1 MMLRTIIAVSA
12 LVLAL
17 AACDQ
22 PAPEEPMELPA
33 APVEPVVP
41 AAPDA
46 GEPVVAPSVV
56 DTPPNNSTLP
66 PEQRTSEESVQ
77 PESETLFY

>member
-1 MMLRTIIAVSA
+1 MIRTILVASA
-12 LVLAL
+12 LALAL

-22 PAPEEPMELPA
+22 PAPEAPAELPA
-33 APVEPVVP
+33 APMEPIAP

-46 GEPVVAPSVV
+46 GAPVSAPSAV
-56 DTPPNNSTLP
+56 DTPPANTALP
-66 PEQRTSEESVQ
+66 PEERTSEESVK